1 MLYISQLRR
10 LLGNELK
17 DVDLATNEITT
28 RFAELFDLRRPDVR
42 ILKISGIEENV
53 STAKDLGELALPER
67 SLLDDIREATE
78 TRFGLNEDS
87 EAGLRRGST

>member
-1 MLYISQLRR
+1 LLYISQLRR

-42 ILKISGIEENV
+42 ILKISGIE
-53 STAKDLGELALPER
+53 
-67 SLLDDIREATE
+67 DDIREATE